1 MLEARGVSKQFG
13 GLVALRD
20 LDFDVHD
27 SEILGV
33 IGPNGAGKSTLL
45 NVISGAYP
53 ASAGSLSLSGRDIT
67 ALRAHERAGLGIAR
81 IFQSSTLFMT
91 LSALDNVFYG
101 CHLNY
106 GTPGWK
112 RALRTRECR
121 REEGEL
127 RLKAGEILESM
138 GLGQVRDELA
148 CNLPHGHQRALSICV
163 ALATEPKLLL
173 LDEPVTGMNPT
184 ETQAMARRIREIRDG
199 GITVVLVEHDMKT
212 VMGLCDRLVVLNFGQ
227 KIAEGLPKDIQQNAC
242 VIEAYLG
249 TEEECDVA

>member
-1 MLEARGVSKQFG
+1 MLQVRGVSKRFG

-20 LDFDVHD
+20 LDLDVND

-53 ASAGSLSLSGRDIT
+53 ASAGSLSLAGADIT
-67 ALRAHERAGLGIAR
+67 ALKAHERARLGIAR
-81 IFQSSTLFMT
+81 IFQASTLFMS

-106 GTPGWK
+106 GTAGWK
-112 RALRTRECR
+112 RMVRSRECR
-121 REEGEL
+121 QEEAGL
-127 RLKAGEILESM
+127 RLKAAQILESM
-138 GLGQVRDELA
+138 GLGEVRDELA

-163 ALATEPKLLL
+163 ALATEPRLLL
-173 LDEPVTGMNPT
+173 LDEPVTGMNPI
-184 ETQAMARRIREIRDG
+184 ETQAMARRIEEIRAS
-199 GITVVLVEHDMKT
+199 GITIVLVEHDMKT
-212 VMGLCDRLVVLNFGQ
+212 VMGLCDRLVVLNFGE
-227 KIAEGLPKDIQQNAC
+227 KIAEGLPKEIQQNAC

-249 TEEECDVA
+249 AEDECDVA